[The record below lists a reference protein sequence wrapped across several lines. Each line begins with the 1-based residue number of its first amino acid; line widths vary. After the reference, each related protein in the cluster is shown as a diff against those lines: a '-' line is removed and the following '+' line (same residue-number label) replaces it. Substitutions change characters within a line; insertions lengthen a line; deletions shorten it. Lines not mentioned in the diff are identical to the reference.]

1 MPEVTKTDNM
11 PLVSVCIPVY
21 NNADYVS
28 ETMMSV
34 LHQTYSNIE
43 LIIVDDDSKDDSLSV
58 IQKTGKEAQKA
69 GLIDNVIDLTEAK
82 IVYYNNTSSD
92 PVHTVPEIDFQ
103 ASHIPEV
110 VNNQRQLYIYHNDK
124 NLGMSGNWNRCMEL
138 CRGKFI
144 KLICA
149 DDQIASS
156 LIQREVE
163 VMKKYPQVD
172 LVESD
177 TEFRNNDN
185 KPSGQYKRYGKGLVD
200 GRVIAKHSLFMRDY
214 FGAPLAN
221 LIRSSAYKKMGGFDP
236 MFSYIIDYDFFMKI
250 ACQGKVYVIREP
262 LNYFRIRSDSNTG
275 EVLGGDKGNIYVEEH
290 QKLAQKYA
298 VVLGLS
304 ARQVTMSV
312 QMRKLMNF
320 LGGLYLKMKLTK

>member
-1 MPEVTKTDNM
+1 MPDVTKTDGM

-34 LHQTYSNIE
+34 LYQTYRNLE
-43 LIIVDDDSKDDSLSV
+43 LIIVDDHSNDDSLSV
-58 IQKTGKEAQKA
+58 ILKTGREAKKA
-69 GLIDNVIDLTEAK
+69 GLIDNIFDLTEEK
-82 IVYYNNTSSD
+82 IVYHNNIANHSVR
-92 PVHTVPEIDFQ
+92 PAAEIDFQ
-103 ASHIPEV
+103 KSRIPNV
-110 VNNQRQLYIYHNDK
+110 VNGQRQLYIFHNDK

-149 DDQIASS
+149 DDLIATS

-163 VMKKYPQVD
+163 VMEKYPQVD

-185 KPSGQYKRYGKGLVD
+185 KPSGQYKRFGKGLVD
-200 GRVIAKHSLFMRDY
+200 GKLIAKHSLFTRDY

-221 LIRSSAYKKMGGFDP
+221 LIRTSTYKKMGGFDS

-250 ACQGKVYVIREP
+250 ACQGKIYVIREP

-275 EVLGGDKGNIYVEEH
+275 EVLGGDKGNIYLEEH
-290 QKLAQKYA
+290 RKLVQKYA
-298 VVLGLS
+298 NILGLS
-304 ARQVTMSV
+304 AHQVIMSV
-312 QMRKLMNF
+312 QIRKLMNF
-320 LGGLYLKMKLTK
+320 LGGLYLKLKITK